1 MMSSNTATT
10 ITTTIS
16 SNMSPFSI
24 DRNNNHNVQTKQTV
38 KGASS
43 PPPLPPPLLN
53 HHPHSVTTK
62 QQQQQQSPPPVQQTQ
77 SFTSLRR
84 SSPIPKDL
92 KILCINF
99 NQDQGCFAVGHELG
113 FLVYNTEPIE
123 LRVKRNF
130 GNTPSRYNLNVAAT
144 TTASNTTSVTS
155 SGSGS
160 GIGHITMLH
169 RTNYLALVGG
179 GINPRFPTNKL
190 VIWDDLKRKNSL
202 SLEFNKPVLNVLL
215 SRIKIVVILIDE
227 IIVYSFASPPKKLI
241 SFETSRNEF
250 GNADMSVTIAST
262 ASQRK
267 PRAYS
272 DSYPHDQSQPGTA
285 AASAPRGSHGSVSNT
300 GSASSNVS
308 VASGTSLTS
317 ILGHNSNN
325 NNNTHQPST
334 ILVFPG
340 KAMGQIQIVDLA
352 QQQPG
357 SSMNIVKAHKST
369 IRNLCINK
377 TGTMVASASVLGT
390 IIRIHSTLT
399 TNLLYEFRRG
409 IDKADITSMKFS
421 HDDSKLAVLSDK
433 YTLHIFNLQEEEE
446 KDNESQQE
454 LLQDNLKHLD
464 HHLENKQHALNKFI
478 SFLPS
483 SFIPQY
489 FKSTWSYCSVNTN
502 KYHHQEL
509 ELDKGTLGWVGDDEV
524 VIIWQKKKIWEK
536 YTIMKK
542 MKLDKHGGGGG
553 SGGNVAELAEYEIV
567 RTSWKSL
574 DSE

>member
-1 MMSSNTATT
+1 
-10 ITTTIS
+10 
-16 SNMSPFSI
+16 
-24 DRNNNHNVQTKQTV
+24 
-38 KGASS
+38 
-43 PPPLPPPLLN
+43 
-53 HHPHSVTTK
+53 
-62 QQQQQQSPPPVQQTQ
+62 
-77 SFTSLRR
+77 
-84 SSPIPKDL
+84 
-92 KILCINF
+92 
-99 NQDQGCFAVGHELG
+99 
-113 FLVYNTEPIE
+113 
-123 LRVKRNF
+123 
-130 GNTPSRYNLNVAAT
+130 
-144 TTASNTTSVTS
+144 
-155 SGSGS
+155 
-160 GIGHITMLH
+160 
-169 RTNYLALVGG
+169 
-179 GINPRFPTNKL
+179 
-190 VIWDDLKRKNSL
+190 
-202 SLEFNKPVLNVLL
+202 
-215 SRIKIVVILIDE
+215 
-227 IIVYSFASPPKKLI
+227 
-241 SFETSRNEF
+241 
-250 GNADMSVTIAST
+250 
-262 ASQRK
+262 
-267 PRAYS
+267 
-272 DSYPHDQSQPGTA
+272 
-285 AASAPRGSHGSVSNT
+285 
-300 GSASSNVS
+300 
-308 VASGTSLTS
+308 
-317 ILGHNSNN
+317 
-325 NNNTHQPST
+325 
-334 ILVFPG
+334 
-340 KAMGQIQIVDLA
+340 MGQIQIVDLA